1 MKKFPL
7 ELASFKDLFEDKKII
22 IPSFQR
28 DYIWEKDNW
37 EEWLQD
43 VKYLIDCEDFEE
55 IHFIGSIVFKKIEQG
70 DKNNNPN
77 FSSYPEYEII
87 DGQQRITTFF
97 VFSLALLKF
106 LDEDTNSFLKER
118 INRTLFAP
126 DKTPRLIMK
135 GEDETSLEGILK
147 YKNQEDKDKRIFEAY
162 QWFLNSLK
170 KDNLRKYSLETI
182 FEKLKRKIN
191 FILIKLTNT
200 DDALE
205 IFKSINTSG
214 SLLTSADLLKAE
226 LFNSWEKGGLD
237 KKTLSNKWEELK
249 EKVGKENLNHFFYTF
264 LSIQHSGGF
273 TENKFHSYF
282 REKVLKQANSVKELW
297 DKIATVS
304 EIYNQILSPTKDYW
318 GKDFYLPVLER
329 KILGGS
335 KYLRQLYP
343 LIITLKE
350 KGLQGKEEANA
361 LQKLIVYFFRKTI
374 KEKRIRQNEI
384 FRLINLISNNI
395 NWLQLIFNDPQI
407 IEEIEES
414 DLFWNK
420 LEKKLKL
427 SDQEVKFLLNK
438 FYLKFIPEGYTPDE
452 LQLEHMF
459 PKKPDKDWW
468 LIPQWENLNK
478 EQRQEKLFSLGNHT
492 LLTASK
498 NISANNKT
506 WEKKREEFREKSC
519 LRYEENGLKLI
530 EKSILLPTEI
540 DNRKKYLINSF
551 KKNGI
556 LFIDEKKEKPNVIIK
571 ED

>member
-7 ELASFKDLFEDKKII
+7 ELSSFKDLFEDKKII
-22 IPSFQR
+22 IPPFQR

-43 VKYLIDCEDFEE
+43 VKYLIDCGDVEE
-55 IHFIGSIVFKKIEQG
+55 IHFVGSIVFKKIEQD
-70 DKNNNPN
+70 DKDKIHH

-106 LDEDTNSFLKER
+106 LDEDDNSFLKEM
-118 INRTLFAP
+118 INRTLFTP

-135 GEDETSLEGILK
+135 GEDEASLDGILK
-147 YKNQEDKDKRIFEAY
+147 YKNQEDEDERIFEAY
-162 QWFLNSLK
+162 DWFLKALK
-170 KDNLRKYSLETI
+170 KDNTRKYTLETI
-182 FEKLKRKIN
+182 FEKLKGKIN

-214 SLLTSADLLKAE
+214 SLLSSADLLKAE
-226 LFNSWEKGGLD
+226 LFNSWEKVGLD
-237 KKTLSNKWEELK
+237 KKTLSDNWEELK
-249 EKVGKENLNHFFYTF
+249 ERVGKENLNHFFYTF
-264 LSIQHSGGF
+264 LSIKYNGGF
-273 TENKFHSYF
+273 TENKFHPYF
-282 REKVLKQANSVKELW
+282 KEKALKQANSIKELW
-297 DKIATVS
+297 EKIVTVS
-304 EIYNQILSPTKDYW
+304 EIYSQILNPAQDYW
-318 GKDFYLPVLER
+318 GKYFYLPVLER

-350 KGLQGKEEANA
+350 KELQGKEEANI
-361 LQKLIVYFFRKTI
+361 LQRLIVYFFRKTI

-384 FRLINLISNNI
+384 FRLINLIRNNI
-395 NWLQLIFNDPQI
+395 NWLQLILNDHQI
-407 IEEIEES
+407 LEEIEES

-420 LEKKLKL
+420 LEKKSKL

-438 FYLKFIPEGYTPDE
+438 FYLKFIPEGYSPVE

-459 PKKPDKDWW
+459 PKKPDKEWW
-468 LIPQWENLNK
+468 LIPEWENLNK

-492 LLTASK
+492 LLTASE
-498 NISANNKT
+498 NISANNKI
-506 WEKKREEFREKSC
+506 WEKRR
-519 LRYEENGLKLI
+519 I
-530 EKSILLPTEI
+530 
-540 DNRKKYLINSF
+540 
-551 KKNGI
+551 
-556 LFIDEKKEKPNVIIK
+556 
-571 ED
+571 